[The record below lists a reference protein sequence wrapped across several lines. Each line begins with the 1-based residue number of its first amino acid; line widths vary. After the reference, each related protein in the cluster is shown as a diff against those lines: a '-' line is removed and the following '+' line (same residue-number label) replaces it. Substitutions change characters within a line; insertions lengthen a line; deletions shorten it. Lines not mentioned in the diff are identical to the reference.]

1 MKKLIAPL
9 LLCVLL
15 LCACTQGAEPPTQ
28 TEGDGGE
35 SVRTLASTDA
45 FIVEAV
51 ISGENVKYRYT
62 VFDLDGKP
70 IESAFCAE
78 TPKVSQ
84 VSDTLVGIRFTD
96 DGRSWARYY
105 DLKSGKASES
115 FMNAFWSDGELV
127 AYNAYDNGHIMVVR
141 SIFDESGYHFETP
154 VESDSWR
161 ICVTAAEL
169 SEDGA
174 SLSVEFVE
182 GDGTN
187 ADARVKTITLPL
199 VPEE

>member
-15 LCACTQGAEPPTQ
+15 LCACTQGAEPPVQ
-28 TEGDGGE
+28 TKDAEN
-35 SVRTLASTDA
+35 SRTLVSTDT
-45 FIVEAV
+45 FTVEAV
-51 ISGENVKYRYT
+51 VDGENVKYRYT
-62 VFDLDGKP
+62 VFDLDGKT

-78 TPKVSQ
+78 MPKVSQ
-84 VSDTLVGIRFTD
+84 VSEALAGIRFTD
-96 DGRSWARYY
+96 DGHSWARYY
-105 DLKSGKASES
+105 DLKNGKASES

-154 VESDSWR
+154 VESDSWQ
-161 ICVTAAEL
+161 IFVTAAEL
-169 SEDGA
+169 SEDGT
-174 SLSVEFVE
+174 SLSVEFVD

-187 ADARVKTITLPL
+187 PDAKVKTITLPL

>member
-15 LCACTQGAEPPTQ
+15 LCACTQGTEPPVQ
-28 TEGDGGE
+28 TKDVEN
-35 SVRTLASTDA
+35 SRTLVSTDT
-45 FIVEAV
+45 FTVEAV
-51 ISGENVKYRYT
+51 VDGENVKYRYT
-62 VFDLDGKP
+62 VFDLDGKT

-78 TPKVSQ
+78 MPKVSQ
-84 VSDTLVGIRFTD
+84 VSEALAGIRFTD
-96 DGRSWARYY
+96 DGHSWARYY
-105 DLKSGKASES
+105 DLKNGKASES

-141 SIFDESGYHFETP
+141 SIFDESGYLFETP
-154 VESDSWR
+154 VESDSWQ
-161 ICVTAAEL
+161 IFVTAAEL
-169 SEDGA
+169 SEDGT
-174 SLSVEFVE
+174 SLSVEFVD

-187 ADARVKTITLPL
+187 PDAKVKTITLPL

>member
-15 LCACTQGAEPPTQ
+15 LCACTQGAEPPVQ
-28 TEGDGGE
+28 TKDVEN
-35 SVRTLASTDA
+35 SRTLVSTDT
-45 FIVEAV
+45 FTVEAV
-51 ISGENVKYRYT
+51 VDGENVKYRYT
-62 VFDLDGKP
+62 VFDLDGKT

-78 TPKVSQ
+78 MPKVSQ
-84 VSDTLVGIRFTD
+84 VSEALAGIRFTD
-96 DGRSWARYY
+96 DGHSWTRYY
-105 DLKSGKASES
+105 DLKNGKASES

-154 VESDSWR
+154 VESDSWQ
-161 ICVTAAEL
+161 IFVTAAEL
-169 SEDGA
+169 SEDGT
-174 SLSVEFVE
+174 SLSVEFVD

-187 ADARVKTITLPL
+187 PDAKVKTITLPL